1 MDDETVVSYHKSLLQ
16 KKESSLPALPS
27 RGLLLLRNIDRYMR
41 DKQKI
46 IKNQAV
52 ATKKRVW

>member
-27 RGLLLLRNIDRYMR
+27 RGLLLLKSIDLF
-41 DKQKI
+41 
-46 IKNQAV
+46 
-52 ATKKRVW
+52 TKSKRVKIKELAQTLW